1 MSEGTLLESEEHY
14 EEPLPPHDEEDDS
27 QVGSSEINVNV
38 AINGDSEQ
46 NIKPDTT
53 TAFSQDVE
61 EDELLGDDDDS
72 DDEEV
77 VVTIGQIKQNVPFS
91 AAKATGSSV
100 GKLDV
105 DGTPTINGEP
115 IYDLDLA
122 QMEERPWRKPG
133 ADITDYFNYGF
144 CEETWNMYCE
154 RQRKLRSE
162 YSTQAAVNKALF
174 SSITLVAPVSQ
185 STTLTGGRQLQTI
198 PILGQ
203 EKSSMDLSGFKLE
216 ANQQPII
223 RTVLTG
229 AAPRTVGSGGTSGTS
244 LSVSTVSVLDGTSD
258 GVVAPLAPD
267 NSVPSLTT
275 ATASGTPDFTKAP
288 PDFSKPPPVI
298 DITNTA
304 NKSNVAI
311 PTVSALPSLP
321 VPSDGPPGVDE
332 PAPPGS
338 STPPPSFN
346 DMNARHIP
354 TVDTSIPPPGFNPML
369 PPPGIGAPPPVRL
382 GLPNTNVPPPG
393 FNVPPPNF
401 SQPPLNFLPP
411 RFGAPTA
418 PLSRPPPL
426 MSRPTFPPPGLERR
440 ELEDDD
446 KDRSDRDRCRER
458 ERDRDSA
465 DSREDDYSSSRRR
478 YRRRSR
484 SSRRHRDDRDRDR
497 DSERYREKDRDRESR
512 SRRHRSRSNSPY
524 ESSRSSRR
532 KEDRDN
538 KDKEKRRNKK
548 DESGTRTKEEITEE
562 KDDDKR
568 EGSERK
574 KDDSERNDRDKDK
587 GKDRDRKRRRHKSD
601 DDSPDKR
608 EKEKKAK
615 VKEDHPSA

>member
-1 MSEGTLLESEEHY
+1 MSEEVLLESEEQY
-14 EEPLPPHDEEDDS
+14 EEPLPPHDEEDS
-27 QVGSSEINVNV
+27 PVGSSEINVI
-38 AINGDSEQ
+38 INGDR
-46 NIKPDTT
+46 IKDI
-53 TAFSQDVE
+53 E
-61 EDELLGDDDDS
+61 EDVLLGDDDDS

-91 AAKATGSSV
+91 AAKAAGNSV
-100 GKLDV
+100 GKLDI

-144 CEETWNMYCE
+144 CEETWNTYCE

-162 YSTQAAVNKALF
+162 YGTQASINKALF
-174 SSITLVAPVSQ
+174 SSITLVTPISQ
-185 STTLTGGRQLQTI
+185 NTTLTGGRQLQTI

-216 ANQQPII
+216 ANQQPIM

-229 AAPRTVGSGGTSGTS
+229 TAPRTIGSGGTSGTS

-267 NSVPSLTT
+267 NSVPALTT
-275 ATASGTPDFTKAP
+275 AATSGTPDFTKAP

-298 DITNTA
+298 DIANAA
-304 NKSNVAI
+304 NKNNVPIA
-311 PTVSALPSLP
+311 TVSALSNLS
-321 VPSDGPPGVDE
+321 VPASDGPPGVDE

-346 DMNARHIP
+346 DINARHIP

-369 PPPGIGAPPPVRL
+369 PPPGIGAPPPIRL
-382 GLPNTNVPPPG
+382 GLPNTNIPPPG
-393 FNVPPPNF
+393 FSVPPPNF
-401 SQPPLNFLPP
+401 SQPPLNFPPP
-411 RFGAPTA
+411 RFGAPTT

-440 ELEDDD
+440 ELKDDD

-458 ERDRDSA
+458 ERDRDSVEKMIIA
-465 DSREDDYSSSRRR
+465 AVDEDIEDDPGRILHGVIYRFIFLLTDSSLL
-478 YRRRSR
+478 
-484 SSRRHRDDRDRDR
+484 SSRRHRDDRERDR

-512 SRRHRSRSNSPY
+512 SRRHRSRSGSLY

-532 KEDRDN
+532 KEERDN

-548 DESGTRTKEEITEE
+548 DESGMRTKEELIEE

-574 KDDSERNDRDKDK
+574 KEDSERSDRDKDK
-587 GKDRDRKRRRHKSD
+587 GKDRDRK
-601 DDSPDKR
+601 KR
-608 EKEKKAK
+608 LICLFLNFFK
-615 VKEDHPSA
+615 D

>member
-1 MSEGTLLESEEHY
+1 MSEETLLESEEHY
-14 EEPLPPHDEEDDS
+14 EEPLPPHDEEDS
-27 QVGSSEINVNV
+27 LVESSDIYI
-38 AINGDSEQ
+38 AINGESEQ
-46 NIKPDTT
+46 NIKPD
-53 TAFSQDVE
+53 AAAQVVE
-61 EDELLGDDDDS
+61 EDALLGDDDDS

-91 AAKATGSSV
+91 AAKAAGSNI
-100 GKLDV
+100 GKLDI

-144 CEETWNMYCE
+144 CEGCALEIFSYGL
-154 RQRKLRSE
+154 RQQS
-162 YSTQAAVNKALF
+162 SF
-174 SSITLVAPVSQ
+174 SSITLVAPISQ
-185 STTLTGGRQLQTI
+185 NTTLTGGRQLQTI

-203 EKSSMDLSGFKLE
+203 EKSSMDLSSFKLE
-216 ANQQPII
+216 TNQQPIM

-258 GVVAPLAPD
+258 GVVAPLTPD
-267 NSVPSLTT
+267 R
-275 ATASGTPDFTKAP
+275 TPDFTKAP

-298 DITNTA
+298 DITNVA
-304 NKSNVAI
+304 NKNNTSI
-311 PTVSALPSLP
+311 PTVSALSNLS
-321 VPSDGPPGVDE
+321 VPANDGPPGVDE

-338 STPPPSFN
+338 STPPSSFN
-346 DMNARHIP
+346 DINARHIP
-354 TVDTSIPPPGFNPML
+354 TVDTSVPPPGFNPML

-393 FNVPPPNF
+393 FSVPPPNF
-401 SQPPLNFLPP
+401 SQPPLNFPPP
-411 RFGAPTA
+411 RFGAPTT
-418 PLSRPPPL
+418 LSRPLPL

-440 ELEDDD
+440 ELKDDD

-458 ERDRDSA
+458 ERDRDSG
-465 DSREDDYSSSRRR
+465 DSGEDDYSSSRRR

-484 SSRRHRDDRDRDR
+484 SYSPRYWSSRRHRDDRERDR

-512 SRRHRSRSNSPY
+512 SRRHRSRSSSPY

-532 KEDRDN
+532 KEERDN

-548 DESGTRTKEEITEE
+548 EESGTRAKEEPIEE

-574 KDDSERNDRDKDK
+574 KMIQRKMIGIKIKARIETGRK
-587 GKDRDRKRRRHKSD
+587 GYILFLSFLRIEKEHKVRHRSD

-608 EKEKKAK
+608 EKEKKMK
-615 VKEDHPSA
+615 VKEDPSA

>member
-1 MSEGTLLESEEHY
+1 MSEEALLQSEEQY
-14 EEPLPPHDEEDDS
+14 EEPLPPHDEEDS
-27 QVGSSEINVNV
+27 PIGSSEINVI
-38 AINGDSEQ
+38 INGNSEQ
-46 NIKPDTT
+46 NVKPDAT
-53 TAFSQDVE
+53 TAQDME
-61 EDELLGDDDDS
+61 EDVLLGDDDDS

-91 AAKATGSSV
+91 AAKAAGNSV
-100 GKLDV
+100 GKLDI

-144 CEETWNMYCE
+144 CEETWNTYCE

-162 YSTQAAVNKALF
+162 YGTQASINKALF
-174 SSITLVAPVSQ
+174 SSITLVTPVSQ
-185 STTLTGGRQLQTI
+185 NTTLTGGRQLQTI

-216 ANQQPII
+216 ANQQPIM

-229 AAPRTVGSGGTSGTS
+229 TAPRTVGSGGTSGTS

-267 NSVPSLTT
+267 NSVPALTT
-275 ATASGTPDFTKAP
+275 AATSGTPDFTKAP

-298 DITNTA
+298 DITNAA
-304 NKSNVAI
+304 NKNNVPI
-311 PTVSALPSLP
+311 PAVSALSNLS
-321 VPSDGPPGVDE
+321 VPASDGPPGVDE

-338 STPPPSFN
+338 STPPPNFS

-382 GLPNTNVPPPG
+382 GLPNTNMPPPG
-393 FNVPPPNF
+393 FSVPPPNF
-401 SQPPLNFLPP
+401 SQPPLNFPP
-411 RFGAPTA
+411 PGFGAPTT

-440 ELEDDD
+440 ELKDDD

-458 ERDRDSA
+458 ERDRDSG
-465 DSREDDYSSSRRR
+465 DSGEDDYGSSRRR

-484 SSRRHRDDRDRDR
+484 SYSPRSSRRHRDDRERDR

-512 SRRHRSRSNSPY
+512 SRRHRSRSGSLY

-532 KEDRDN
+532 KEERDN

-548 DESGTRTKEEITEE
+548 DESGMRTKEELIEE
-562 KDDDKR
+562 KDDDKK

-574 KDDSERNDRDKDK
+574 KEDSERNDRDKDK
-587 GKDRDRKRRRHKSD
+587 GKDRDRKKRRHRSD

-608 EKEKKAK
+608 EKEKKMK
-615 VKEDHPSA
+615 TKDDPSA

>member
-14 EEPLPPHDEEDDS
+14 EEPLPPHDEEDS
-27 QVGSSEINVNV
+27 QEG
-38 AINGDSEQ
+38 GDSEIDVTI
-46 NIKPDTT
+46 NGNGVHIVKPDTT
-53 TAFSQDVE
+53 ATFSQDVR
-61 EDELLGDDDDS
+61 DELLGDDDDS

-91 AAKATGSSV
+91 AAKAAGSTV
-100 GKLDV
+100 GKLDI

-162 YSTQAAVNKALF
+162 YSTQSSINKALF
-174 SSITLVAPVSQ
+174 SSITLATPISQ

-203 EKSSMDLSGFKLE
+203 EKSSMDLSSFKLE
-216 ANQQPII
+216 NQQPII

-244 LSVSTVSVLDGTSD
+244 LSVSAVSVLDGSSD
-258 GVVAPLAPD
+258 GVVVPLAPD
-267 NSVPSLTT
+267 SSVPSLTT
-275 ATASGTPDFTKAP
+275 ATSGTPDFTKAP

-298 DITNTA
+298 DITNAA
-304 NKSNVAI
+304 NKSNVSI

-346 DMNARHIP
+346 DMNTRHIP

-369 PPPGIGAPPPVRL
+369 PPPGIGAPPSVRL

-393 FNVPPPNF
+393 FSVPPPNF
-401 SQPPLNFLPP
+401 SQPPLNFPPP

-440 ELEDDD
+440 ELKDDD
-446 KDRSDRDRCRER
+446 KDRSDRDRRER

-465 DSREDDYSSSRRR
+465 DSGEDDYSSSRRR
-478 YRRRSR
+478 YRRRSRSYTPR

-512 SRRHRSRSNSPY
+512 SRRHRSRSGSPH

-538 KDKEKRRNKK
+538 KDKEKRRSKK
-548 DESGTRTKEEITEE
+548 DEPGNRTKDELAEE

-574 KDDSERNDRDKDK
+574 KEDSDKNDRDKDK
-587 GKDRDRKRRRHKSD
+587 GKERDRKRRRHRSD

-608 EKEKKAK
+608 EKEKKSK
-615 VKEDHPSA
+615 TKEDTST

>member
-1 MSEGTLLESEEHY
+1 MSEETLLESEEHY
-14 EEPLPPHDEEDDS
+14 EEPLPPHDEEDS
-27 QVGSSEINVNV
+27 LVESSDIYI
-38 AINGDSEQ
+38 AINGESEQ
-46 NIKPDTT
+46 NIKPD
-53 TAFSQDVE
+53 AAAQVVE
-61 EDELLGDDDDS
+61 EDALLGDDDDS

-91 AAKATGSSV
+91 AAKAAGSNI
-100 GKLDV
+100 GKLDI

-144 CEETWNMYCE
+144 CEETWNTYCE

-162 YSTQAAVNKALF
+162 YGTQASVNKALF
-174 SSITLVAPVSQ
+174 SSITLVAPISQ
-185 STTLTGGRQLQTI
+185 NTTLTGGRQLQTI

-203 EKSSMDLSGFKLE
+203 EKSSMDLSSFKLE
-216 ANQQPII
+216 TNQQPIM

-258 GVVAPLAPD
+258 GVVAPLTPD
-267 NSVPSLTT
+267 SSVPSLTT
-275 ATASGTPDFTKAP
+275 AAATTGTPDFTKAP

-298 DITNTA
+298 DITNVA
-304 NKSNVAI
+304 NKNNTSI
-311 PTVSALPSLP
+311 PTVSALSNLS
-321 VPSDGPPGVDE
+321 VPANDGPPGVDE

-338 STPPPSFN
+338 STPPSSFN
-346 DMNARHIP
+346 DINARHIP
-354 TVDTSIPPPGFNPML
+354 TVDTSVPPPGFNPML

-393 FNVPPPNF
+393 FSVPPPNF
-401 SQPPLNFLPP
+401 SQPPLNFPPP
-411 RFGAPTA
+411 RFGAPTT
-418 PLSRPPPL
+418 LSRPLPL

-440 ELEDDD
+440 ELKDDD

-458 ERDRDSA
+458 ERDRDSG
-465 DSREDDYSSSRRR
+465 DSGEDDYSSSRRR

-484 SSRRHRDDRDRDR
+484 SYSPRSSRRHRDDRERDR

-512 SRRHRSRSNSPY
+512 SRRHRSRSSSPY

-532 KEDRDN
+532 KEERDN

-548 DESGTRTKEEITEE
+548 EESGTRAKEEPIEE

-574 KDDSERNDRDKDK
+574 KDDSEKNDRDKDK
-587 GKDRDRKRRRHKSD
+587 GKDRDRKKRRHRSD

-608 EKEKKAK
+608 EKEKKMK
-615 VKEDHPSA
+615 VKEDPSA

>member
-1 MSEGTLLESEEHY
+1 MSEGALLESEEHY
-14 EEPLPPHDEEDDS
+14 EEPLPPHDEEDS
-27 QVGSSEINVNV
+27 QVGSSEINM

-46 NIKPDTT
+46 NVKPDTT
-53 TAFSQDVE
+53 TSYSQDVD

-91 AAKATGSSV
+91 AAKAAGSGV
-100 GKLDV
+100 GKLDI

-144 CEETWNMYCE
+144 NEETWNSYCE

-162 YSTQAAVNKALF
+162 YGTQASVNKALF
-174 SSITLVAPVSQ
+174 SSITLSAPVSQ

-267 NSVPSLTT
+267 NSVPPLTA
-275 ATASGTPDFTKAP
+275 ATSSGTPDFTKAP

-298 DITNTA
+298 DITNAA
-304 NKSNVAI
+304 NKSNVSI
-311 PTVSALPSLP
+311 PTVTTLPSLP
-321 VPSDGPPGVDE
+321 VSSDGPPGVDE

-338 STPPPSFN
+338 STPPPSFT

-393 FNVPPPNF
+393 FSVPPPNF
-401 SQPPLNFLPP
+401 SQPPLNFPPP

-440 ELEDDD
+440 ELKDDD
-446 KDRSDRDRCRER
+446 KDRSDRRER

-465 DSREDDYSSSRRR
+465 DSGEDDYSSSRRR

-484 SSRRHRDDRDRDR
+484 SYSPRSSRRHRDERNRDR

-512 SRRHRSRSNSPY
+512 SRRHRSRSGSAY

-548 DESGTRTKEEITEE
+548 DESGTRTKEEIAEE
-562 KDDDKR
+562 KDDEKR

-574 KDDSERNDRDKDK
+574 KDDSEKNDREKDK
-587 GKDRDRKRRRHKSD
+587 GKDRERKRRIG
-601 DDSPDKR
+601 
-608 EKEKKAK
+608 
-615 VKEDHPSA
+615 

>member
-1 MSEGTLLESEEHY
+1 MSGEPLLDLDEHY
-14 EEPLPPHDEEDDS
+14 EEPLPPHDEEDS
-27 QVGSSEINVNV
+27 QIGSSDISVPV
-38 AINGDSEQ
+38 NGDSEH
-46 NIKPDTT
+46 NVKSDVTT
-53 TAFSQDVE
+53 TQIVE
-61 EDELLGDDDDS
+61 EAELLGDDDDS

-77 VVTIGQIKQNVPFS
+77 VVTIGQIKQNVPFPT
-91 AAKATGSSV
+91 AKAAGSSV
-100 GKLDV
+100 GKLDI

-162 YSTQAAVNKALF
+162 YGTQAAVNKALF
-174 SSITLVAPVSQ
+174 SSITLVPPISQ
-185 STTLTGGRQLQTI
+185 NTTLTGGRQLQTI

-216 ANQQPII
+216 ANQQPIM
-223 RTVLTG
+223 RTILTG
-229 AAPRTVGSGGTSGTS
+229 TAPRTVGSGGTSGTS

-258 GVVAPLAPD
+258 GVVVPLAPD
-267 NSVPSLTT
+267 NSVSSLTNVT
-275 ATASGTPDFTKAP
+275 TSGTPDFTKAP

-304 NKSNVAI
+304 NKSNVPI
-311 PTVSALPSLP
+311 PTVSALSKIS
-321 VPSDGPPGVDE
+321 VPANDGPPGVDE

-338 STPPPSFN
+338 STPPPSFS

-354 TVDTSIPPPGFNPML
+354 TVDTSVPPPGFNPML

-393 FNVPPPNF
+393 FSVPPPNF
-401 SQPPLNFLPP
+401 SQPSLNFPPP
-411 RFGAPTA
+411 RFGAPTT
-418 PLSRPPPL
+418 PLSRPLPL
-426 MSRPTFPPPGLERR
+426 MSRPTFPPPGLDRR
-440 ELEDDD
+440 ELKDDD

-458 ERDRDSA
+458 ERDRDSG
-465 DSREDDYSSSRRR
+465 DSGEDDYNSSRRR

-484 SSRRHRDDRDRDR
+484 SYSPRASRRHRDDRDRDR
-497 DSERYREKDRDRESR
+497 DSERYRDKDRDRESR
-512 SRRHRSRSNSPY
+512 SRRHRSRSSSPY
-524 ESSRSSRR
+524 ESSRNSRR
-532 KEDRDN
+532 KEDRD

-548 DESGTRTKEEITEE
+548 DESGIRAKEELTEE

-574 KDDSERNDRDKDK
+574 KDDSERSDRDKDK
-587 GKDRDRKRRRHKSD
+587 GKDRDRKRRRHRS

-608 EKEKKAK
+608 EKEKKTK
-615 VKEDHPSA
+615 VKEDPSA